1 MAMFIKYIKK
11 VYKAS
16 IAFGFTFWARFAI
29 YFNSVMYKIPTL
41 LRIFIRIIFKRNTVF
56 VGVPNKNILIQFEEF
71 ADRNYFEN

>member
-1 MAMFIKYIKK
+1 MCIKYIIK

-16 IAFGFTFWARFAI
+16 IAFGFSLWFAI
-29 YFNSVMYKIPTL
+29 HFNSLMHKTPTL